1 MQSGTK
7 RKPTYK
13 QMAFETAVRNPERY
27 IGFLSALKDF
37 EGKIL
42 NDENLLEIVSHLY
55 LIGEVESPK
64 ITILKTTQISDI
76 QNKVIKVNESR
87 RADGGFPAGYQSRFW
102 TYMRTPSEL
111 GFVFAQYGKNFRF
124 SDIAKKLISGEIDE
138 QEAFS
143 IQAIKYN
150 RKSPYRNVSNDFN
163 FFRFILEVLLKL
175 KNKNK
180 SLSYEQFIVAM
191 FSQNGDV
198 NEFLSIIENNKF
210 NDYEAVYEFVKKNF
224 EAKTRKETITKDYPD
239 VVRRLFIISGF
250 ISIRYSGK
258 KLIQINENKFEYIQK
273 LLEIEFFLSDNEKT
287 DPQSYF
293 NKLNTKNDEL
303 INLVRKNSES
313 DRVDGAT
320 YTNKIFDIIKN
331 YNIDENV
338 ITESIEKIGTRQT
351 VIKEFKE
358 IPDPLK
364 LEFYISIL
372 IALKYGNDFSIRP
385 NYKADH
391 IGKPYSH
398 APGNKGDIEIY
409 SSTIYWLIE
418 VTLIR
423 NKTQQLN
430 NETTSVVRHLSSNE
444 EFKSN
449 LIKYL
454 SFIAPVIHEDT
465 KEFYDFSV
473 INNIQKEGYVNMKP
487 YTLESFVETTLKQE
501 NFSDMEEYTEN
512 VISHFKT
519 NLSFLN

>member
-1 MQSGTK
+1 MKSGIK

-27 IGFLSALKDF
+27 IGILTALKDF
-37 EGKIL
+37 DRKIL
-42 NDENLLEIVSHLY
+42 NDENLLKIISHLY
-55 LIGEVESPK
+55 LAEEVSSNEIS
-64 ITILKTTQISDI
+64 ITKTTKISDI
-76 QNKVIKVNESR
+76 QDKVIEVNKTR
-87 RADGGFPAGYQSRFW
+87 RADGGFPMGYQSRFW

-111 GFVFAQYGKNFRF
+111 GLVFAQYGKEFRF
-124 SDIAKKLISGEIDE
+124 SDIAKKLINGEIDE

-163 FFRFILEVLLKL
+163 FFRFTLEVLLKL

-180 SLSYEQFIVAM
+180 SLSYEQFIIAM
-191 FSQNGDV
+191 FTSNGDV
-198 NEFLSIIENNKF
+198 NEFLSIRKNNKF
-210 NDYEAVYEFVKKNF
+210 KDCEAVYKFVKTNF
-224 EAKTRKETITKDYPD
+224 GATTKIKTITQDYPD

-258 KLIQINENKFEYIQK
+258 KLIQINESKLEYIQE
-273 LLEIEFFLSDNEKT
+273 LLKFDFSLSEKEKS

-293 NKLNTKNDEL
+293 DKLNTKNDEL
-303 INLVRKNSES
+303 IKLVIKYRES
-313 DRVDGAT
+313 DKIDGEI

-331 YNIDENV
+331 YKIDEKV
-338 ITESIEKIGTRQT
+338 IVESIEKIGTRT
-351 VIKEFKE
+351 TIIEEFKE
-358 IPDPLK
+358 IPEPLK

-372 IALKYGNDFSIRP
+372 IALKYGNEFSIRP

-398 APGNKGDIEIY
+398 APGNMGDIEIY

-430 NETTSVVRHLSSNE
+430 HETTSVIRHLYSNE
-444 EFKSN
+444 EFEN
-449 LIKYL
+449 HFIKYL

-465 KEFYDFSV
+465 KEFYDISV
-473 INNIQKEGYVNMKP
+473 IKGQKKGYKVNMKP
-487 YTLESFVETTLKQE
+487 YTMNIFVGTTLKKE
-501 NFSDMEEYTEN
+501 NFNDMEEYTEN
-512 VISHFKT
+512 VKSDFRAR
-519 NLSFLN
+519 LSL

>member
-1 MQSGTK
+1 MKSGIK

-27 IGFLSALKDF
+27 IGILTALKNF
-37 EGKIL
+37 EGETL

-55 LIGEVESPK
+55 LFEEVSSSEIN
-64 ITILKTTQISDI
+64 ITKTTKISNI
-76 QNKVIKVNESR
+76 QDKIIEVNETR
-87 RADGGFPAGYQSRFW
+87 RADGGFPMGYQSRFW

-111 GFVFAQYGKNFRF
+111 GLVFAQYGKEFKF
-124 SDIAKKLISGEIDE
+124 SNIAKKLINGEIDE
-138 QEAFS
+138 QEVFS

-163 FFRFILEVLLKL
+163 FFRFILKVLLKL
-175 KNKNK
+175 KDKNK
-180 SLSYEQFIVAM
+180 SLSYEQFIIAM

-210 NDYEAVYEFVKKNF
+210 KDYETVYQFVKTNF
-224 EAKTRKETITKDYPD
+224 GATTKVKTITQDYPD

-258 KLIQINENKFEYIQK
+258 KLIQINESKLEYIQE
-273 LLEIEFFLSDNEKT
+273 LLKFNFVLSETEKT
-287 DPQSYF
+287 DSQSYF
-293 NKLNTKNDEL
+293 DKLNTKNDEL
-303 INLVRKNSES
+303 IKLVIKYRES
-313 DRVDGAT
+313 DKIDGEI

-331 YNIDENV
+331 YKIDEKV
-338 ITESIEKIGTRQT
+338 IVESIEKIGTRTT
-351 VIKEFKE
+351 VIEEFKE
-358 IPDPLK
+358 IPEPLK

-372 IALKYGNDFSIRP
+372 IALKFGNEFSIRP

-398 APGNKGDIEIY
+398 APGNMGDIEIY

-430 NETTSVVRHLSSNE
+430 HETTSVIRHLYSNK
-444 EFKSN
+444 EFEN
-449 LIKYL
+449 HFIKYL

-465 KEFYDFSV
+465 KEFYDISV
-473 INNIQKEGYVNMKP
+473 IKGQKEGYKVNMKP
-487 YTLESFVETTLKQE
+487 YIMNSFVETTLKKE
-501 NFSDMEEYTEN
+501 NFNDMEEYTEN
-512 VISHFKT
+512 VKSDFRAR
-519 NLSFLN
+519 LSL